1 LRTPNDGGSEEQ
13 EMSSLLIHD
22 YPLMVSPKLAARI
35 GLYEAHFLQQI
46 HWLCEKSKN
55 IRDGKA
61 WVYNTYEQ
69 WLEHFP
75 FMEKQQIGRIV
86 RKLEKM
92 GVLVTTDEYNRH
104 GLDNTKWYRV
114 NYASPILDFSTE
126 PAEGSNLNDEDSDL
140 NTEGSSVNLMDS
152 AVNAGS
158 SNLNQQ
164 LPETFHTDLPIDF
177 LQVGD
182 GASPAAAEPEFQ
194 LAEIQTAKPAK
205 PKTKSEPNP
214 DNVATWQAY
223 ARAYRDRYGVLPASN
238 AKTRGQ
244 TAQLVRF
251 VGREI
256 APHLAAYFVSHN
268 NRWFVQSRHEI
279 GCLLRAYQQVLTDMQ
294 RGEQMTQ
301 AKAQQAERTQG
312 NLDAVMQS
320 DDIAAWERYQR
331 KQQGAAA

>member
-1 LRTPNDGGSEEQ
+1 
-13 EMSSLLIHD
+13 MSSLLIHD

-152 AVNAGS
+152 AVNVES

-301 AKAQQAERTQG
+301 DKAQQAERTQN
-312 NLDAVMQS
+312 NLDAVTQS